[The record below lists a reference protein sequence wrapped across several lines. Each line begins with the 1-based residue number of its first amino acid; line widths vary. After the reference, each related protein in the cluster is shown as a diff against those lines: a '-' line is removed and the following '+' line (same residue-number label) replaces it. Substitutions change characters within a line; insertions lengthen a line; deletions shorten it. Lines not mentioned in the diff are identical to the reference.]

1 MKKRRKEGR
10 RKEGKKIT
18 IELKHDDKIH
28 TDEKIS
34 FALTENISIC
44 GIKILSDKYFPVDS
58 LVKISLTLAK
68 TEKIVNTAGKVRWV
82 NQLSD
87 QLWEIGIEI
96 IDASMDTIK
105 VLIEH
110 LYKEENKSKEELI
123 D

>member
-10 RKEGKKIT
+10 KNEGNKIT
-18 IELKHDDKIH
+18 IELKYDDKIH
-28 TDEKIS
+28 SDKKIS

-58 LVKISLTLAK
+58 LAKISLTLARTK
-68 TEKIVNTAGKVRWV
+68 KIVNTTGKIRWV
-82 NQLSD
+82 NRLSD

-110 LYKEENKSKEELI
+110 IHKEENET
-123 D
+123 